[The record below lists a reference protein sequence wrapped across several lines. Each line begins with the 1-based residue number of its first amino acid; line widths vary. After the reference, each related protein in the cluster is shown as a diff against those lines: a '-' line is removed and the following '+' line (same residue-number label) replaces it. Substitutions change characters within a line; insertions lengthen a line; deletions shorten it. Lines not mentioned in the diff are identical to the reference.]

1 MQSTGSG
8 TRGYPLLLSHLE
20 RRIMNYSFLF
30 DLLLFAFFEASARA
44 CVREAY
50 SFRRNKRQI
59 KERIKNLALVRRVFR
74 LYFPGE
80 TNAPNNMRLFQLF
93 RAVNCLGLLV
103 NCYFVWNEKAAI
115 CGGVLCAKIVL
126 LYLPFIIYVVYALL
140 KGPAGHKNIDYSIF
154 RNP

>member
-30 DLLLFAFFEASARA
+30 DLLLFALFEASART

-50 SFRRNKRQI
+50 SFRRSKRQI
-59 KERIKNLALVRRVFR
+59 KEHIKNLALVRRVFR
-74 LYFPGE
+74 LYYPSE
-80 TNAPNNMRLFQLF
+80 TNAPNNTRLFQLF
-93 RAVNCLGLLV
+93 RAANCLGLLV
-103 NCYFVWNEKAAI
+103 NCYFAWDEKAAI

-126 LYLPFIIYVVYALL
+126 LYLPFILYVVYALL
-140 KGPAGHKNIDYSIF
+140 KGPAGRKNIDFCIF